1 MSSTF
6 RRNKKKITRRE
17 YNSTIRTLNREI
29 DIEDLKNDEQE
40 VDLMFHDS
48 RLDILE
54 SKVSEIEKTDVDVV
68 ELQTRIVR
76 LELIIQ
82 SLLNL

>member
-6 RRNKKKITRRE
+6 RRNKKKISRRE
-17 YNSTIRTLNREI
+17 YTSTIQNLNREI
-29 DIEDLKNDEQE
+29 DIEDIKNDEQE
-40 VDLMFHDS
+40 IDILLHDS
-48 RLDILE
+48 RLDVLE
-54 SKVSEIEKTDVDVV
+54 NKVSEIEKTDVDVI

-82 SLLNL
+82 ALDNL

>member
-6 RRNKKKITRRE
+6 RRNKKKISRRE
-17 YNSTIRTLNREI
+17 YTSTIQNLNREI
-29 DIEDLKNDEQE
+29 DIEDIKNDEQE
-40 VDLMFHDS
+40 IDILLHDS
-48 RLDILE
+48 RLDALE
-54 SKVSEIEKTDVDVV
+54 SKVSEIEKTDVDVI

-82 SLLNL
+82 ALLNL

>member
-6 RRNKKKITRRE
+6 RRNKKKISRRE
-17 YNSTIRTLNREI
+17 YTSTIQNLNREI
-29 DIEDLKNDEQE
+29 DIEDIKNDEQE
-40 VDLMFHDS
+40 IDILLHDS
-48 RLDILE
+48 RLDTLE
-54 SKVSEIEKTDVDVV
+54 NKVSEIEKTDVDVI

-82 SLLNL
+82 ALLNL